1 MEEKGDTMFENR
13 TLNRLNQMLD
23 EANSG
28 TFQESDYN
36 ETKLSKLESK
46 WKQFLNTSSL
56 SKQNL
61 EQEKE
66 NIKALVTDISH
77 QTKTP
82 MTNIKMY
89 AELLT
94 ENLTLGN
101 TETNQELLA
110 EIIHQ
115 TEKLEFLIQ
124 SLTKISRLESNIVEV
139 VPSTNSVNQLISDV
153 VCDFEHKAK
162 KKQITLSV
170 LFAEPVTA
178 TFDYKWTKEALSNIM
193 DNAIKY
199 STPDSTVALSI
210 MEYPIYTAISVKDN
224 GIGISEEEIP
234 KIFER
239 FYRSTDVQQEDGV
252 GIGLYLA
259 RTILRKENGYIKV
272 TSTPGKGSTFFLYL
286 LKKW

>member
-1 MEEKGDTMFENR
+1 MFENR

-46 WKQFLNTSSL
+46 WKQFLSTSSL

-170 LFAEPVTA
+170 LSTEPVTA

-193 DNAIKY
+193 DNGDAFRICC
-199 STPDSTVALSI
+199 PL
-210 MEYPIYTAISVKDN
+210 
-224 GIGISEEEIP
+224 
-234 KIFER
+234 
-239 FYRSTDVQQEDGV
+239 
-252 GIGLYLA
+252 
-259 RTILRKENGYIKV
+259 KV
-272 TSTPGKGSTFFLYL
+272 MS
-286 LKKW
+286 

>member
-1 MEEKGDTMFENR
+1 MFENR

-46 WKQFLNTSSL
+46 WKQFLSTSSL

-101 TETNQELLA
+101 TETNQELFA

-170 LFAEPVTA
+170 LSTEPVTA

-199 STPDSTVALSI
+199 STPDSMVALSI

>member
-1 MEEKGDTMFENR
+1 MFENR

-46 WKQFLNTSSL
+46 WKQFLSTSSL

-101 TETNQELLA
+101 TETNLELLA

-170 LFAEPVTA
+170 LSTEPVTA

-199 STPDSTVALSI
+199 STPDSMVALSI

>member
-1 MEEKGDTMFENR
+1 MFENR

-46 WKQFLNTSSL
+46 WKQFLSTSSL

-101 TETNQELLA
+101 TETNLELLA

-170 LFAEPVTA
+170 LSAEPVTA

>member
-1 MEEKGDTMFENR
+1 MFENR

-46 WKQFLNTSSL
+46 WKQFLSTSSL

-101 TETNQELLA
+101 METNQELLA

-170 LFAEPVTA
+170 LSTEPVTA